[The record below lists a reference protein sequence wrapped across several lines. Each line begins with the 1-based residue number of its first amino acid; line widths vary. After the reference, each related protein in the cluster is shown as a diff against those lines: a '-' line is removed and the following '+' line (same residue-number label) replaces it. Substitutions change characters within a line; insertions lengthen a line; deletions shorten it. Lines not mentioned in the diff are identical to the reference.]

1 MAAGTRPKTGYVP
14 ERRKKLKKF
23 MSIVALPLI
32 VLAMTIGSVMSAS
45 ADATVYVVHGIPDV
59 PVDIAVD
66 GGCALENFMFGDQ
79 AGPLMLPAGDHQITI
94 SIADEMD
101 PCGGDVVLDVS
112 VPFSDDENVTVIAYL
127 DEMGAPTAGKFDND
141 FSRTDPGTARIILH
155 HTAAAPEVDVA
166 VDRDMGAMFS
176 PAIAGFANGDQ
187 VVTSLR
193 PGEWYVWL
201 APAGSTDPV
210 FGPELVKFKPFTA
223 YRVFAVGD
231 IGAGTFQLLAF
242 ANPAK

>member
-1 MAAGTRPKTGYVP
+1 M
-14 ERRKKLKKF
+14 RKL
-23 MSIVALPLI
+23 MSIGALPIL
-32 VLAMTIGSVMSAS
+32 VLAAMVGSVVSAQ
-45 ADATVYVVHGIPDV
+45 ADATVYVVHGIPNVD
-59 PVDIAVD
+59 VDIAVD
-66 GGCALENFMFGDQ
+66 GGCALEGFMFGDQ

-94 SIADEMD
+94 SLVDAMD

-112 VPFSDDENVTVIAYL
+112 VPFADGENVTVIAYL
-127 DEMGAPTAGKFDND
+127 DEMGSPTAGKFDND
-141 FSRTDPGTARIILH
+141 FSRTDPGTARIMLH
-155 HTAAAPEVDVA
+155 HTAAAPMVDVA

-176 PAIAGFANGDQ
+176 AAIEDFANGDQ

-193 PGEWYVWL
+193 PGDWYVWL

-210 FGPELVKFKPFTA
+210 FGPESVKFKPFTA

-242 ANPAK
+242 ADSAK